1 MSPNARH
8 SSEPPAPRR
17 ARGLWGA
24 MALAGLTAFGFWL
37 WFSPVY
43 SFHPFCTYTVNAR
56 VTADIEVGGEKLT
69 STVVYQ
75 NSRSQRWIYELNSA
89 GCKQTYGR
97 ALTYKLKDDRVL
109 ILPVKLCHP
118 AEQAYA
124 RDGNLDIL
132 RECSGH
138 RSNATDM
145 AFLVDS
151 ATHPTRWK
159 IVRNG
164 IDFRI
169 ASMTA
174 TSTWSNPS
182 DDIASVAP
190 NLLRATFKYGL
201 GGEYESPEAFIDFF
215 RRYDRDRSRSGFD
228 FQVEKSNF

>member
-1 MSPNARH
+1 MSPNARQ
-8 SSEPPAPRR
+8 SDEPPASRR
-17 ARGLWGA
+17 TRGLWGA
-24 MALAGLTAFGFWL
+24 MALVGLIVFGFWL
-37 WFSPVY
+37 WFSPAN

-75 NSRSQRWIYELNSA
+75 NSRSRRWIYELNSA

-109 ILPVKLCHP
+109 ILPVKLCHEG
-118 AEQAYA
+118 EQDYISH
-124 RDGNLDIL
+124 GELDIL
-132 RECSGH
+132 RKCGGH
-138 RSNATDM
+138 PLHAPDM
-145 AFLVDS
+145 AFMVDS
-151 ATHPTRWK
+151 ATQPGKWK

-164 IDFRI
+164 VDYRI

-190 NLLRATFKYGL
+190 NLLRANFNYGL

-228 FQVEKSNF
+228 FQLEKSNF